1 MYFGIF
7 LGVLAGLGLFLYGM
21 NLMGN
26 GLQKAAGDKLKQII
40 GLLTSNRFV
49 GVLVGIFVTGIIQSS
64 SATTVMVVG
73 FVNAGIMQL
82 SQAIGVIMG
91 ANVGTTVTA
100 QLVSFDLE
108 TLAPVAVGIGVIIHM
123 VTKSEKAKNYAEI
136 LIGFGI
142 LFVGMTYMKDALEPL
157 REVQAF
163 QDMLINFGHN
173 PILGILMGFGLTLL
187 VQSSSASIGI
197 LLALASQG
205 MLPLEAALPILYGD
219 NIGTCT
225 TALIS
230 SIGAS
235 KNAQRA
241 AVMHLTFNIIGTL
254 LFALILQY
262 PIAALVVSWDPND
275 ISRQI
280 ANSHTLFNIINVVI
294 QFPFAGVIV
303 KIAEKLIPEKE
314 SELQLKTTTYIDLRM
329 LSTPSIALKNT
340 IKECLGMGM
349 QARLSLENAMHGLI
363 NKDSK
368 SAFKTFDIEKTIN
381 QLEKDILEYLIL
393 LSNSNISG
401 EDRAIVDNLFN
412 TINDIERVGDHS
424 DNIAELAMHAIEK
437 DLTFSEESLNDI
449 DTMYKK
455 VLATYDLALESMKD
469 GNKATALKVI
479 KMEEQVDII
488 ERTCRSSH
496 IFRLNNNLCNPE
508 AGIIFLDL
516 LSNLERISDHASNIA
531 KAVIEAKSDMSA

>member
-1 MYFGIF
+1 
-7 LGVLAGLGLFLYGM
+7 
-21 NLMGN
+21 
-26 GLQKAAGDKLKQII
+26 
-40 GLLTSNRFV
+40 
-49 GVLVGIFVTGIIQSS
+49 
-64 SATTVMVVG
+64 
-73 FVNAGIMQL
+73 
-82 SQAIGVIMG
+82 
-91 ANVGTTVTA
+91 
-100 QLVSFDLE
+100 
-108 TLAPVAVGIGVIIHM
+108 
-123 VTKSEKAKNYAEI
+123 
-136 LIGFGI
+136 
-142 LFVGMTYMKDALEPL
+142 
-157 REVQAF
+157 
-163 QDMLINFGHN
+163 
-173 PILGILMGFGLTLL
+173 
-187 VQSSSASIGI
+187 
-197 LLALASQG
+197 
-205 MLPLEAALPILYGD
+205 
-219 NIGTCT
+219 
-225 TALIS
+225 
-230 SIGAS
+230 
-235 KNAQRA
+235 
-241 AVMHLTFNIIGTL
+241 
-254 LFALILQY
+254 
-262 PIAALVVSWDPND
+262 
-275 ISRQI
+275 
-280 ANSHTLFNIINVVI
+280 
-294 QFPFAGVIV
+294 
-303 KIAEKLIPEKE
+303 
-314 SELQLKTTTYIDLRM
+314 
-329 LSTPSIALKNT
+329 
-340 IKECLGMGM
+340 MGM

-368 SAFKTFDIEKTIN
+368 SAFKTFDTEKTIN

-455 VLATYDLALESMKD
+455 VLATYDLALEAMKD